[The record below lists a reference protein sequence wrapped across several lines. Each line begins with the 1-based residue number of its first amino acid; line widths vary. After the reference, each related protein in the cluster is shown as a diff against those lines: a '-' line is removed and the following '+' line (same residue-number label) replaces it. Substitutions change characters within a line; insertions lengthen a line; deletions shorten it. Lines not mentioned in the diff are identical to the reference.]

1 VLNCA
6 LGKVKQMSVFGT
18 DYDTPD
24 GTCIR
29 DYIHVN
35 DLVDAHITVINAL
48 RDGDQRFY
56 NLGTGTGTTVL
67 QIIEAGREVTG
78 HPIPAEMGPRRP
90 GDPPMLYADPSKIK
104 NELGWE
110 AKCTDIKQMVADAW
124 QWFKNNPDGYGDK

>member
-1 VLNCA
+1 
-6 LGKVKQMSVFGT
+6 MSVFGT

-35 DLVDAHITVINAL
+35 DLVDAHVHVINAL
-48 RDGDQRFY
+48 EGGDRRFY
-56 NLGTGTGTTVL
+56 NLGTGTGTSVM

-78 HPIPAEMGPRRP
+78 HAIPIDMGPRRI
-90 GDPPMLYADPSKIK
+90 GDPPRLYADPSKIK

-110 AKCTDIKQMVADAW
+110 AKCTNIKQMVADAW
-124 QWFKNNPDGYGDK
+124 GWFKANPDGYKEKM